1 MVSDYSTAYE
11 GLEGQ
16 VREDLMELERLVEE
30 AVESERC
37 MTSSSLPEGFETE
50 MTDETDFDS
59 NPPKSMIVESKY
71 IWNTKK
77 EAVYRLIDL
86 IHP

>member
-30 AVESERC
+30 AVESEC
-37 MTSSSLPEGFETE
+37 
-50 MTDETDFDS
+50 
-59 NPPKSMIVESKY
+59 I
-71 IWNTKK
+71 
-77 EAVYRLIDL
+77 
-86 IHP
+86 